1 MRRFFI
7 IAMMATLPLGA
18 FASEC
23 DHELN
28 SERLNSCLGDAFSKS
43 DGELNFVYKKIR
55 SKLTNDEKLLL
66 KKAQVLWLSFRDASC
81 DFEASSVDGGTAYQA
96 VYIDCQSSL
105 TKSRIAE
112 LKRSSFWP
120 VK

>member
-1 MRRFFI
+1 MRKFFI
-7 IAMMATLPLGA
+7 IAMMAMLPMGA
-18 FASEC
+18 LASGC

-28 SERLNSCLGDAFSKS
+28 SEKLNACLGDAFSRHDS
-43 DGELNFVYKKIR
+43 DLNSVYKKIR

-96 VYIDCQSSL
+96 VYIDCQSRL
-105 TKSRIAE
+105 TESRIAE